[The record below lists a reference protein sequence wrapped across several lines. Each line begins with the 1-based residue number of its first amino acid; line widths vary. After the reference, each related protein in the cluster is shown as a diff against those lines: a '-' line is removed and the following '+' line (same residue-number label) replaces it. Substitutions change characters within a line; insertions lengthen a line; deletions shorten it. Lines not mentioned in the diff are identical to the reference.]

1 MRKGCTDTLVGF
13 PTCRTRSRRLFLP
26 DGHPRAIRAW
36 RQAPR
41 LVRRWRGV
49 RRVGHGPVRAQ
60 GRPVRPQVEVC
71 KIITPLTPPQNDRYE
86 ELQGTVLIT
95 GGAGGLGR
103 LLTDYLLH
111 YYPNCSV
118 AIASRSA
125 KETDDPSK
133 KCYACDV
140 CDEDDVRRV
149 CDSIDDLVGVIH
161 CAGVTYGGPFTQ
173 PTKMT
178 PNYSILS
185 IGARATSTKRRRT
198 VL

>member
-1 MRKGCTDTLVGF
+1 MSRATSAATYTLMA
-13 PTCRTRSRRLFLP
+13 RS
-26 DGHPRAIRAW
+26 
-36 RQAPR
+36 
-41 LVRRWRGV
+41 

-60 GRPVRPQVEVC
+60 GRTVRSEVEVC
-71 KIITPLTPPQNDRYE
+71 KTDRSVDAENDRYE
-86 ELQGTVLIT
+86 DLCGTVLIT

-125 KETDDPSK
+125 KESEDPRR

-149 CDSIDDLVGVIH
+149 CDSIEDLVGVIH
-161 CAGVTYGGPFTQ
+161 CAGVAYGGSSSQ
-173 PTKMT
+173 RPTKMT
-178 PNYSILS
+178 PSSSSILN